1 MERSWFEVRAAADPP
16 TAWRAPHADAVGA
29 NVHTVHSV
37 ALNPVGYKLMQT
49 LPSLVAKF
57 PANPE
62 SDLSGWVV
70 DANGSQFVVGDGES
84 GRVFVFV
91 RRLRPS
97 SSSGGRC

>member
-1 MERSWFEVRAAADPP
+1 VLPLRSTDCTLTP
-16 TAWRAPHADAVGA
+16 VGA

-49 LPSLVAKF
+49 LPSLVAKL

-84 GRVFVFV
+84 GV
-91 RRLRPS
+91 LS
-97 SSSGGRC
+97 SSAGGGC